1 MAAAVLAGLL
11 PAMLSSG
18 LVTLPRIAELCA
30 DAVWFCFHALTTIDD
45 PLHWFPF
52 LLLGAGVLRA
62 AKRRVG
68 PAWRALGGIRRYP
81 QRALCSTD
89 PIHPLCVRHEL
100 EQRTRILLGDPPV
113 HAFTAGFLRPT
124 IYVSERL
131 QRELAPDE
139 LESVVLHEGHHLR
152 ARDPGRCALAT
163 LVADL
168 LFWLPL
174 ARAGAERFLLRVE
187 LIADDAAAARPTSLA
202 RAIVK
207 VASLTMPARPP
218 RAALALAG
226 SREGQLELRVKRLLG
241 AAGAELP
248 PWPRRTLLTSG
259 LAVLLLWLVGLG
271 ASVSHSLHEAG
282 HPRDATASEVGH
294 EPGEFGSPHGPEHMP
309 RT

>member
-1 MAAAVLAGLL
+1 LAGLL
-11 PAMLSSG
+11 PPVLSSG
-18 LVTLPRIAELCA
+18 VLTLPRVAELCA
-30 DAVWFCFHALTTIDD
+30 EVVWFCFHALTKIDD

-62 AKRRVG
+62 AKRRLG
-68 PAWRALGGIRRYP
+68 PAWRALGSIRRYP
-81 QRALCSTD
+81 QRAPRSTD
-89 PIHPLCVRHEL
+89 PIGPLCARHGL
-100 EQRTRILLGDPPV
+100 ERRTRILLGDPPV

-139 LESVVLHEGHHLR
+139 LEAVVLHERHHLR

-168 LFWLPL
+168 LFWLPF
-174 ARAGAERFLLRVE
+174 ARAGAQRFLLRVE
-187 LIADDAAAARPTSLA
+187 LTADDAAATRPTSLA

-207 VASLTMPARPP
+207 VASITTAARAP

-226 SREGQLELRVKRLLG
+226 SRGGHLELRVKRLLG
-241 AAGAELP
+241 TAGGAELP
-248 PWPRRTLLTSG
+248 PWPRRTLLTSA

-282 HPRDATASEVGH
+282 HSQHATASEVGH
-294 EPGEFGSPHGPEHMP
+294 QAGEVGSAHAPEHTP
-309 RT
+309 